1 MNTVVKKSKLHG
13 DAPVPGSKSHT
24 IRAVLL
30 GLMSKGASVIHNPLP
45 SLDCK
50 SALSVA
56 RCFGAEVD
64 DRPGLWTVKGVGS
77 ELKVPDDY
85 VDCGNS
91 GSTAYF
97 SASIAALVDGYTFLT
112 GDGQIRRRPIQP
124 VLDAINQLGGTAFT
138 SRPGVNACPAIIRG
152 RMKGG
157 EVRFNHCLSQFVSS
171 VMMAAP
177 LLEND
182 TVIINTDPLEKPY
195 LQMSIDWMSKYGVEL
210 KENSGDYTRFVI
222 PGGREYT
229 ATESHISSDWSSVAF
244 PLVAGIVT
252 DSEITISGV
261 NFEDS
266 QGDKAVVDHLIMMG
280 ADIVK
285 DPANGRIIVKGGKAL
300 HSGMRIDLSDIPD
313 SLPALSVAAAFA
325 EGDTTFTGLG
335 HVRMKETDRVAVM
348 ASELTKVGA
357 SVEVGS
363 DYMIVHG
370 GKKLTGATVS
380 SFGDHRVAMAMI
392 VCGMFAEGEMTVTGS
407 ECAAVS
413 FPTFFE
419 VMEGLGADMVSA

>member
-124 VLDAINQLGGTAFT
+124 VLDAHKPAWRHRFHLAPGRERLPRDNKGPHEGRGGT
-138 SRPGVNACPAIIRG
+138 
-152 RMKGG
+152 
-157 EVRFNHCLSQFVSS
+157 L
-171 VMMAAP
+171 
-177 LLEND
+177 
-182 TVIINTDPLEKPY
+182 
-195 LQMSIDWMSKYGVEL
+195 
-210 KENSGDYTRFVI
+210 
-222 PGGREYT
+222 
-229 ATESHISSDWSSVAF
+229 
-244 PLVAGIVT
+244 
-252 DSEITISGV
+252 
-261 NFEDS
+261 
-266 QGDKAVVDHLIMMG
+266 
-280 ADIVK
+280 
-285 DPANGRIIVKGGKAL
+285 
-300 HSGMRIDLSDIPD
+300 
-313 SLPALSVAAAFA
+313 
-325 EGDTTFTGLG
+325 
-335 HVRMKETDRVAVM
+335 
-348 ASELTKVGA
+348 
-357 SVEVGS
+357 
-363 DYMIVHG
+363 
-370 GKKLTGATVS
+370 
-380 SFGDHRVAMAMI
+380 
-392 VCGMFAEGEMTVTGS
+392 
-407 ECAAVS
+407 
-413 FPTFFE
+413 
-419 VMEGLGADMVSA
+419 

>member
-1 MNTVVKKSKLHG
+1 MNTVVKKSRLRG

-30 GLMSKGASVIHNPLP
+30 GLMSDGTSYIHNPLP
-45 SLDCK
+45 SLVCK
-50 SALSVA
+50 SAMSVA
-56 RCFGAEVD
+56 RCFGAEVAET
-64 DRPGLWTVKGVGS
+64 PGLWTVRGVGKA
-77 ELKVPDDY
+77 LKVPDNY

-112 GDGQIRRRPIQP
+112 GDEQIRRRPIQP
-124 VLDAINQLGGTAFT
+124 VLNAIEQLGGTAFT
-138 SRPGVNACPAIIRG
+138 SRPGVNACPAIIKG
-152 RMKGG
+152 KMKGG
-157 EVRFNHCLSQFVSS
+157 EVRFDHSLSQFVSS

-177 LLEND
+177 LLDKD
-182 TVIINTDPLEKPY
+182 TVIVNTDPLEKPY
-195 LQMSIDWMSKYGVEL
+195 LQMSIDWMKKYGVEL

-222 PGGREYT
+222 ASGQEYK
-229 ATESHISSDWSSVAF
+229 ATESTISSDWSSVAF
-244 PLVAGIVT
+244 PLVAGLVT

-261 NFEDS
+261 DFNDS

-280 ADIVK
+280 GDITK
-285 DPANGRIIVKGGKAL
+285 DPANSRIIVKGGNAL
-300 HSGMRIDLSDIPD
+300 HSGMSIDLSDIPD

-348 ASELTKVGA
+348 ASELAKVGA

-363 DYMIVHG
+363 DYLVVHG
-370 GKKLTGATVS
+370 GRKLTGATVN

-392 VCGMFAEGEMTVTGS
+392 VCGMFAEGEMTVLGS
-407 ECAAVS
+407 ECASVS

-419 VMEGLGADMVSA
+419 VMQGLGADMVNT